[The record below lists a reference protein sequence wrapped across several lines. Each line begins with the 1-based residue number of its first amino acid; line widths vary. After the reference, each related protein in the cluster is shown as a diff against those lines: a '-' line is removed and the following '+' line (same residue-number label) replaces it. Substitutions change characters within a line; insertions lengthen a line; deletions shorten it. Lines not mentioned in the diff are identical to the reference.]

1 MNTYC
6 QNCGAVV
13 GEGYSACPNCGAPV
27 ANNAVVNNYNL
38 PAPKAEV
45 NTEKTTR
52 FIVIGVAV
60 LVAVIAVVA
69 IITGIVANGYKK
81 PIKQIAKAYETCD
94 AEIMFDAMSPMI
106 DNFDSYED
114 GAVVDSMEVFFE
126 DEAEFLEDECGKG
139 YKVNIK
145 YGEAE
150 KYTDD
155 EIADFVEEM
164 EEEYSFEYDADDF
177 SKLYEVD
184 VEMTA
189 EGEDGKEEFE
199 DSTYFVAKIDG
210 EWLVVWIED

>member
-27 ANNAVVNNYNL
+27 SNNAVVNNYNI

-69 IITGIVANGYKK
+69 IITGVVANGYKK
-81 PIKQIAKAYETCD
+81 PVKQIAKAYEQCDFQLMYEAAEPFISQYEDILGEEAVEELGDEFEDD
-94 AEIMFDAMSPMI
+94 AEL
-106 DNFDSYED
+106 
-114 GAVVDSMEVFFE
+114 
-126 DEAEFLEDECGKG
+126 LEDECGKG
-139 YKVNIK
+139 YKVDVEF
-145 YGEAE
+145 GEAE

-155 EIADFVEEM
+155 EIADFLEEL
-164 EEEYSFEYDADDF
+164 EENYYLEYDADEI

-189 EGEDGKEEFE
+189 EGEDGREEVE
-199 DSTYFVAKIDG
+199 DNTYYIAKIDG
-210 EWLVVWIED
+210 KWLVIFVEE

>member
-27 ANNAVVNNYNL
+27 ANNAVVNNYNI

-81 PIKQIAKAYETCD
+81 PIKQIAKAYEQCDFQLMHEAAEPFISQYEDILGEEAVEELGDEFEDD
-94 AEIMFDAMSPMI
+94 AEL
-106 DNFDSYED
+106 
-114 GAVVDSMEVFFE
+114 
-126 DEAEFLEDECGKG
+126 LEDECGKG
-139 YKVNIK
+139 YTVEVKF
-145 YGEAE
+145 GEAE

-155 EIADFVEEM
+155 EIADFVEEL
-164 EEEYSFEYDADDF
+164 EEEHYLEYDADEI

-189 EGEDGKEEFE
+189 EGEDGTEEVE
-199 DSTYFVAKIDG
+199 DNTYYVAKIDG
-210 EWLVVWIED
+210 KWFVIFVEE